1 MWSCHSTVE
10 ARSHGSLA
18 SSLSEWGEVTRPS
31 RREQPRSLTSFT
43 YLGCYLPVSMS
54 VVRGKW
60 WEGDGLGF
68 LFPSLIVTYAQPIII
83 TFLPI
88 ISRSLRSLLMMKDM
102 IMWRGSRGSSFTLE
116 PRARSLHSRSLHEWD
131 ESGVVGSLRFP
142 RSTTPLAFGSLKIK
156 EKNARPFAPLR
167 CLYGKGLEPVLY
179 PRNEGCD
186 KEPKTQIPITWL
198 TLDQP
203 VPWFTRLNSQ
213 TKDYH

>member
-116 PRARSLHSRSLHEWD
+116 PTSPSVRSDRREERITCHLSRLNNVKWREMNNEWKETRKMACD
-131 ESGVVGSLRFP
+131 DK
-142 RSTTPLAFGSLKIK
+142 KIK
-156 EKNARPFAPLR
+156 FL
-167 CLYGKGLEPVLY
+167 
-179 PRNEGCD
+179 
-186 KEPKTQIPITWL
+186 
-198 TLDQP
+198 
-203 VPWFTRLNSQ
+203 S
-213 TKDYH
+213 

>member
-116 PRARSLHSRSLHEWD
+116 PTSPSVRIIVSGARHERKEHERNRQKRSGKRWKEARMKETHVL
-131 ESGVVGSLRFP
+131 GS
-142 RSTTPLAFGSLKIK
+142 
-156 EKNARPFAPLR
+156 
-167 CLYGKGLEPVLY
+167 
-179 PRNEGCD
+179 D
-186 KEPKTQIPITWL
+186 
-198 TLDQP
+198 
-203 VPWFTRLNSQ
+203 
-213 TKDYH
+213 